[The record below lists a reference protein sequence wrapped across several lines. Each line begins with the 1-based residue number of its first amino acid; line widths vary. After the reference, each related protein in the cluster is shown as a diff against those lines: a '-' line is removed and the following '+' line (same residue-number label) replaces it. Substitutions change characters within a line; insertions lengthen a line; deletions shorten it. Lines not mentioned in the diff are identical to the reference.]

1 MSEASKAARAA
12 MRSKAKRMADGDPHA
27 KVDASSW
34 EPSEP
39 LNTTTKTGARPI
51 RPRIYKAGGKVQ
63 GDRTKPRGDKL
74 PRQIAEAYAN
84 RNMPEL
90 NADEFGKGH
99 TGAYKKGGRAHKDMG
114 GSNVPAQRL
123 AFGPVVKGTIGIK
136 TGGKVKG
143 KGTYFGGTRPTGGR
157 MPRADGGKA
166 EYSEAERGLRE
177 KHGDDKLIESY
188 RTHQKNAA
196 RPKSYSGPLTA
207 GSMRSNLGRKILEE
221 RGEEHNGGRAKRA
234 SGGRAK
240 GKTNINILI
249 GGGHGGQPQTPGAM
263 PGPVRPPVPVP
274 VAPPSGPP
282 QGMPMP
288 MAPQMPPQSM
298 GGQMPPPQMR
308 KNGGRIKGMPPKTA
322 TSFKDMRAGSGGGLG
337 RLEKTAIAKKQYG
350 SPP

>member
-12 MRSKAKRMADGDPHA
+12 NRAKATRMANGDPHA
-27 KVDASSW
+27 KVDSSSW
-34 EPSEP
+34 TPSEP

-63 GDRTKPRGDKL
+63 GDRGKPRGDKL

-84 RNMPEL
+84 RNMPAL

-99 TGAYKKGGRAHKDMG
+99 TGAYKKGGRAHKDIG
-114 GSNVPAQRL
+114 GPNMVPQNRL
-123 AFGPVVKGTIGIK
+123 AFGPVAHGSIGIK

-157 MPRADGGKA
+157 IP
-166 EYSEAERGLRE
+166 
-177 KHGDDKLIESY
+177 
-188 RTHQKNAA
+188 
-196 RPKSYSGPLTA
+196 
-207 GSMRSNLGRKILEE
+207 
-221 RGEEHNGGRAKRA
+221 RA

-249 GGGHGGQPQTPGAM
+249 GGGHGQPQTPGAM

-274 VAPPSGPP
+274 VAPPGGPP
-282 QGMPMP
+282 PGMPMP
-288 MAPQMPPQSM
+288 MAPPSMPPQSM
-298 GGQMPPPQMR
+298 GGQMPPPVMR

-322 TSFKDMRAGSGGGLG
+322 TSFKDMKAGSGGGLG
-337 RLEKTAIAKKQYG
+337 RLEKASIAKKQYG

>member
-39 LNTTTKTGARPI
+39 LNTTTKTGARPV
-51 RPRIYKAGGKVQ
+51 RPRIYKHGGTVQ
-63 GDRTKPRGDKL
+63 GDRAKARGDKL

-84 RNMPEL
+84 RNMPAL

-143 KGTYFGGTRPTGGR
+143 KGGTYFGGTRPTGGR
-157 MPRADGGKA
+157 IP
-166 EYSEAERGLRE
+166 
-177 KHGDDKLIESY
+177 
-188 RTHQKNAA
+188 
-196 RPKSYSGPLTA
+196 
-207 GSMRSNLGRKILEE
+207 
-221 RGEEHNGGRAKRA
+221 RA

-240 GKTNINILI
+240 GKTKTNINILI
-249 GGGHGGQPQTPGAM
+249 GGGHGQQPQPGAM

-274 VAPPSGPP
+274 VAPPGAPP

-298 GGQMPPPQMR
+298 GGQMPPPMMR
-308 KNGGRIKGMPPKTA
+308 KNGGRANGGKAEKPKSERPLYDKYWEPNTQPSERGEIMKQVKNTKEGREGWYGKARASGGRLPPKTA
-322 TSFKDMRAGSGGGLG
+322 SSFKDMKASAAGGLG
-337 RLEKTAIAKKQYG
+337 RLEKASIAKKQYG